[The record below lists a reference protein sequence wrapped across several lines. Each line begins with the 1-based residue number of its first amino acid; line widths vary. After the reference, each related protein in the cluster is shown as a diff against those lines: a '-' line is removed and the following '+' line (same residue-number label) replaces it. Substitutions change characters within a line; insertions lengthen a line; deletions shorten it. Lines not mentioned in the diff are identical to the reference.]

1 MVSTRYLTYSPDWAE
16 AWNLIVPRS
25 VTVREADFLVWTFR
39 EFARISV
46 HRILDAG
53 CGTGRTA
60 LELARRGY
68 HVTGIDP
75 YVSMLRV
82 AKRNARTAGL
92 DARFS
97 RGSLESPG
105 LRGRFDAVYSIL
117 DPFNYLLTERS
128 LSKALSKIHKLIRPG
143 GVLIID
149 TMNFASLYTVFKK
162 RYRVSVKRK
171 SWSLQKRV
179 QHEIDD
185 VNMLWYHYESNTFKL
200 KGRPHRWSERHLLR
214 MWTLPEL
221 RTALK
226 EQGFTKVHAFE
237 AMKPG
242 AKEAKRHAD
251 RLTIVANRT

>member
-1 MVSTRYLTYSPDWAE
+1 
-16 AWNLIVPRS
+16 
-25 VTVREADFLVWTFR
+25 
-39 EFARISV
+39 
-46 HRILDAG
+46 
-53 CGTGRTA
+53 
-60 LELARRGY
+60 
-68 HVTGIDP
+68 
-75 YVSMLRV
+75 
-82 AKRNARTAGL
+82 
-92 DARFS
+92 
-97 RGSLESPG
+97 
-105 LRGRFDAVYSIL
+105 L
-117 DPFNYLLTERS
+117 DPFNYLLTEHS

-171 SWSLQKRV
+171 GWSLQKRV

-200 KGRPHRWSERHLLR
+200 KGKLHRWSERHLLR

-221 RTALK
+221 RTALE

>member
-16 AWNLIVPRS
+16 AWNLMIPRS
-25 VTVREADFLVWTFR
+25 QTVRETDFLVWAFR

-46 HRILDAG
+46 HRVLDAG

-60 LELARRGY
+60 LELAGRGY
-68 HVTGIDP
+68 DVTGIDK
-75 YVSMLRV
+75 YGSMLRV
-82 AKRNARTAGL
+82 AKRNARRAGL
-92 DARFS
+92 DVRFS

-105 LRGRFDAVYSIL
+105 LRGRYDAVYSIS

-162 RYRVSVKRK
+162 RYRVSVERK
-171 SWSLQKRV
+171 GWSLQKRV
-179 QHEIDD
+179 RHEIDD
-185 VNMLWYHYESNTFKL
+185 VNMLWYHCESNTFKL
-200 KGRPHRWSERHLLR
+200 KGKLHRWSERHLLR

-221 RTALK
+221 RTALE